1 MPNGVRFVGV
11 GFGTAIS
18 PALPQGLVA
27 NRRCQDRVGWLCGLR
42 SAL

>member
-1 MPNGVRFVGV
+1 MPNGVRFAGV

-18 PALPQGLVA
+18 HALLKGLVTR
-27 NRRCQDRVGWLCGLR
+27 RRCQDRIGRLCWLR